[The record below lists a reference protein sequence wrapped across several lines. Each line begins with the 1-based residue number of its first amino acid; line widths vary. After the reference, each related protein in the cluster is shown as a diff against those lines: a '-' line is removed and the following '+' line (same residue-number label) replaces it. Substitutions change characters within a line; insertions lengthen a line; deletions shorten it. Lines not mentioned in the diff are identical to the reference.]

1 MRWRNLKGCLVLGV
15 ILAAWAVGLLAGGG
29 EQFLGRLQPLGR
41 DFLII
46 AHRGAPNQAC
56 ENTLESF
63 AQALRLGAN
72 ALEFDVSM
80 TRDEHLVLW
89 HDWNENLIHRVINTV
104 RPTGVCDVVRP
115 PLFQSVHEIA
125 LETFVQHYGYEQE
138 GQWVPATTFA
148 AFVRRFA
155 QDRRVRVFFLDF
167 KVPSHLPD
175 LVDPMFQRAVQT
187 LRQDGA
193 LSKAVFLTPHTE
205 IFFRLHEAAQHWYDT
220 TGERVEVAFD
230 LEGPQVFLW
239 EEWPSTVRYNQAAK
253 ARFALWGQ
261 PVVTL
266 QSLTDF
272 LIAEIWRR
280 DAVNARRPLRAQMRF
295 IVWTVND
302 PSEMCA
308 LLRLGVDGIITDEPG
323 QLRAIV
329 GNWGR
334 PGTCS
339 VA

>member
-1 MRWRNLKGCLVLGV
+1 
-15 ILAAWAVGLLAGGG
+15 
-29 EQFLGRLQPLGR
+29 
-41 DFLII
+41 
-46 AHRGAPNQAC
+46 
-56 ENTLESF
+56 
-63 AQALRLGAN
+63 
-72 ALEFDVSM
+72 
-80 TRDEHLVLW
+80 
-89 HDWNENLIHRVINTV
+89 
-104 RPTGVCDVVRP
+104 
-115 PLFQSVHEIA
+115 
-125 LETFVQHYGYEQE
+125 
-138 GQWVPATTFA
+138 
-148 AFVRRFA
+148 
-155 QDRRVRVFFLDF
+155 VFFLDF